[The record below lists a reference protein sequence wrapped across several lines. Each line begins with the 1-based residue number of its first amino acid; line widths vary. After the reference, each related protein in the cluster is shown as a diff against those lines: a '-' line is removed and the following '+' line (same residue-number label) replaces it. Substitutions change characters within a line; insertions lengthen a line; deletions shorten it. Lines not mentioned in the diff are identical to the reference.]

1 MGFESVT
8 AGPASRRLG
17 SVLAAL
23 SARGAMARTGYY
35 LLAGA
40 GAACACAV
48 AAECRRSAAAA
59 RAQRLLLL
67 GERLFTER
75 EGSALSELREELPG
89 LGSTLRA
96 LSELDRVRLLFALGP
111 AFWMVGLSREG
122 LELAQSECPPS
133 AGGDGAEPGFGGELE
148 REIELPL
155 PLAPLPRAALD
166 PEAHLVGVS
175 PFLLVA
181 GVLDGAGANAYACTE
196 YSTAALC
203 HGQALEIANLFLAD
217 GTSQPELR
225 RQLFDGNRQT
235 TAKFWEAG
243 VECGVAEAHVM
254 RSRALDGLGRVARES
269 GDYDRSLRLH
279 AAAARA
285 AIAAHTAVGDGSVLR
300 VRPQPLVAG
309 ANAVSN
315 AGVAAY
321 RLGEHGLARRY
332 HTEALRL
339 RELCAEQR
347 GISSTLGNLALVS
360 EGPDA
365 ALPLYQRSLAIRLEL
380 RDTWGVAGS
389 HRSIAVQHIERGAE
403 GDAAKARQHLAMA
416 VPIFAEVND
425 ALGVA
430 ECLESLGLLEAAGNP
445 TLAARLLGAAVGVR
459 RGAGAATDVVLGH
472 EEAAGLRVAE
482 RREWPAGEAMDV
494 PNALRLVATIS

>member
-1 MGFESVT
+1 MGFENDG
-8 AGPASRRLG
+8 GPASRRLG
-17 SVLAAL
+17 SILAML
-23 SARGAMARTGYY
+23 SARGARTGYY

-67 GERLFTER
+67 GERLFTEA

-89 LGSTLRA
+89 LGSTLQA

-243 VECGVAEAHVM
+243 IECVVEAHVM

-269 GDYDRSLRLH
+269 GDYERSLRLH

-380 RDTWGVAGS
+380 GDTWGVAGS

-445 TLAARLLGAAVGVR
+445 PLAARLLGAAVGVR

-472 EEAAGLRVAE
+472 AEAAALRVAE
-482 RREWPAGEAMDV
+482 RREWAVGEAMV
-494 PNALRLVATIS
+494 PSALRLVATIS